1 MAGGS
6 HSHTGLHARTAVIV
20 SAVRTP
26 IGLLNGALS
35 PLSAPQ
41 LGSRVIAEA
50 LRRARLDPATVDQ
63 VILGNV
69 LSAGLGQAPARQAA
83 LGAGLPHSVGC
94 LTINKV
100 CGSGLKAVM
109 LAEQAIRNGEA
120 DVIVAGGMESMSNA
134 PYLLP
139 KARRGYRAG
148 HDVLI
153 DSMVQD
159 GLWDV
164 YNDFHMGS
172 GAELCAKKYRITRE
186 RQDDYAILSYTR
198 ALEAQHKGLFRS
210 EIHPIEVPQEQ
221 GPSVRVEEDEEP
233 GRADFKKLRRL
244 PPAFEK
250 DGTVTAGNASS
261 RSDGAAALVVL
272 SARKARQLKLAP
284 LVMITASAEAST
296 APEWFSIAPVR
307 AIRTLLDKTRIPIH
321 RVDLFEIHEAFAA
334 TALAVIRD
342 LKLSRDKVNL
352 RGGAIALGHP
362 IGASGARIL
371 TTLIHLMNDLG
382 KRRGVASLCIGG
394 GEAVAMMLEK
404 YAA

>member
-1 MAGGS
+1 MTRGRRDLRND
-6 HSHTGLHARTAVIV
+6 TGLQARQAVIV

-35 PLSAPQ
+35 ALSAPQ
-41 LGSRVIAEA
+41 LGSLVIAEA
-50 LRRARLDPATVDQ
+50 LRRIQLDPVSVEQ

-83 LGAGLPHSVGC
+83 LGAGLPETVGC

-100 CGSGLKAVM
+100 CGSGLKSVM
-109 LAEQAIRNGEA
+109 LARQAIQNGEA
-120 DVIVAGGMESMSNA
+120 EVIVAGGMESMTNA

-153 DSMVQD
+153 DSLIKD

-164 YNDFHMGS
+164 YNDFHMGQ
-172 GAELCAKKYRITRE
+172 GAELCARKYRITR
-186 RQDDYAILSYTR
+186 RQQDDFAIGSYTK
-198 ALEAQHKGLFRS
+198 ALEARNKGRFRP
-210 EIHPIEVPQEQ
+210 EILPVDIPQNR
-221 GPSVRVEEDEEP
+221 GPAHRVEADEDLD
-233 GRADFKKLRRL
+233 RADFKKLRAL
-244 PPAFEK
+244 SPAFQN

-261 RSDGAAALVVL
+261 LSDGAAAVVVM
-272 SARKARQLKLAP
+272 SARKARQLKLKP
-284 LVMITASAEAST
+284 LATIAGSAEAST
-296 APEWFSIAPVR
+296 APEWFSIAPVK
-307 AIRTLLDKTRIPIH
+307 AIRTLLDRTGVPIR

-342 LKLSRDKVNL
+342 LKLPEDRVNL

-371 TTLIHLMNDLG
+371 TTLLYLMNDLD
-382 KRRGVASLCIGG
+382 RHRGVASLCIGG
-394 GEAVAMMLEK
+394 GEAVAMMVER
-404 YAA
+404 

>member
-1 MAGGS
+1 MARNS
-6 HSHTGLHARTAVIV
+6 RRHSGLQDRQAVIV

-35 PLSAPQ
+35 SLSAPR
-41 LGSRVIAEA
+41 LGSLVITEA
-50 LRRARLDPATVDQ
+50 LRRVQLNPDSVER

-83 LGAGLPHSVGC
+83 LGAGLPETVGC

-109 LAEQAIRNGEA
+109 LAAQAIACGEA
-120 DVIVAGGMESMSNA
+120 DVVVAGGMESMSHA

-139 KARRGYRAG
+139 KARRGYRSG

-153 DSMVQD
+153 DSMIHD

-164 YNDFHMGS
+164 YNDFHMGE
-172 GAELCAKKYRITRE
+172 GAELCARKYRITR
-186 RQDDYAILSYTR
+186 RQQDDYAIGSYTK
-198 ALEAQHKGLFRS
+198 ALEARNKGRFRP
-210 EIHPIEVPQEQ
+210 ETLPVNVPQSR
-221 GPSVRVEEDEEP
+221 GFSHGVEADEDLD
-233 GRADFKKLRRL
+233 RADFKKLRAL
-244 PPAFEK
+244 SPAFRD

-261 RSDGAAALVVL
+261 LSDGASVVIVM
-272 SARKARQLKLAP
+272 SARKARQLNLKPLATI
-284 LVMITASAEAST
+284 VGSAEAST
-296 APEWFSIAPVR
+296 APEWFSIAPIK
-307 AIRTLLDKTRIPIH
+307 AIRTLLDRTRIPI
-321 RVDLFEIHEAFAA
+321 RQVDLFEIHEAFAA

-342 LKLSRDKVNL
+342 LKLPEEKVNL

-371 TTLIHLMNDLG
+371 TTLIYLMNDLD
-382 KRRGVASLCIGG
+382 KHRGIASLCIGG
-394 GEAVAMMLEK
+394 GEAVAMMIER
-404 YAA
+404 

>member
-1 MAGGS
+1 MPARPLS
-6 HSHTGLHARTAVIV
+6 RTGFDPRQAVIV
-20 SAVRTP
+20 AAVRTP
-26 IGLLNGALS
+26 IGSLNGALS
-35 PLSAPQ
+35 SLSAPR
-41 LGSRVIAEA
+41 LGSLVIAEA
-50 LRRARLDPATVDQ
+50 LRQTGLDPDGVEQ

-69 LSAGLGQAPARQAA
+69 LSSGLGQAPARQAA
-83 LGAGLPHSVGC
+83 LGAGLPQNVKC

-120 DVIVAGGMESMSNA
+120 DAIIAGGMESMSNA

-153 DSMVQD
+153 DSMLHD

-164 YNDFHMGS
+164 YNNFHMGS
-172 GAELCAKKYRITRE
+172 GAELCARKYRITRE
-186 RQDDYAILSYTR
+186 HQDDFAVQSFER
-198 ALEAQHKGLFRS
+198 AREAQHKGLFRP
-210 EIHPIEVPQEQ
+210 EIHPIEVSQEQ
-221 GPSVRVEEDEEP
+221 GPSIRVESDEQT

-250 DGTVTAGNASS
+250 GGTVTAGNASA
-261 RSDGAAALVVL
+261 RSDGAAVLVIL

-284 LVMITASAEAST
+284 LAAITASAEAST
-296 APEWFSIAPVR
+296 APEWFSIAPVQ
-307 AIRTLLDKTRIPIH
+307 AVRTLLEKSRVPAG

-334 TALAVIRD
+334 TALAVIRE
-342 LKLSRDKVNL
+342 LKLPPDRVNL
-352 RGGAIALGHP
+352 WGGAIALGHP

-371 TTLIHLMNDLG
+371 TTLVHLMKDRG
-382 KRRGVASLCIGG
+382 SRRGLAALCIGG
-394 GEAVAMMLEK
+394 GEAVAMMLERT
-404 YAA
+404 A

>member
-1 MAGGS
+1 MADRPLS
-6 HSHTGLHARTAVIV
+6 RTGFDPRQAVIV
-20 SAVRTP
+20 GAVRTP

-41 LGSRVIAEA
+41 LGSLVIAEA
-50 LRRARLDPATVDQ
+50 LRQTGLDPDSVEQ

-69 LSAGLGQAPARQAA
+69 LSSGLGQAPARQAA
-83 LGAGLPHSVGC
+83 LGAGLPQSVGC

-109 LAEQAIRNGEA
+109 LAEQAIRSGAAEA
-120 DVIVAGGMESMSNA
+120 IIAGGMESMSNA

-148 HDVLI
+148 HAVLI
-153 DSMVQD
+153 DSMLHD

-172 GAELCAKKYRITRE
+172 GAELCAGKYRITRE
-186 RQDDYAILSYTR
+186 QQDDFAIRSFER
-198 ALEAQHKGLFRS
+198 AREAQQKGLFRS
-210 EIHPIEVPQEQ
+210 EIHPIEVPQDR
-221 GPSVRVEEDEEP
+221 GPSLRVDSDEQT

-250 DGTVTAGNASS
+250 GGTVTAGNASA
-261 RSDGAAALVVL
+261 RSDGAAVLVIL

-284 LVMITASAEAST
+284 LAAITASAEAST
-296 APEWFSIAPVR
+296 APEWFSIAPVQ
-307 AIRTLLDKTRIPIH
+307 AVRTLLEKSRVPAG

-342 LKLSRDKVNL
+342 LKLPPDKVNL

-362 IGASGARIL
+362 IGASGARVL
-371 TTLIHLMNDLG
+371 TTLVHLMKDRG
-382 KRRGVASLCIGG
+382 SRRGLAALCIGG
-394 GEAVAMMLEK
+394 GEAVAMMLERT
-404 YAA
+404 A

>member
-1 MAGGS
+1 MARGPR
-6 HSHTGLHARTAVIV
+6 SHTGLQARQAVIV

-41 LGSRVIAEA
+41 LGSLVIAEA
-50 LRRARLDPATVDQ
+50 LRRIQLDPDSVEQ

-83 LGAGLPHSVGC
+83 LGAGLPQTVGC

-100 CGSGLKAVM
+100 CGSGLKTVM
-109 LAEQAIRNGEA
+109 LAAQAIACCEA
-120 DVIVAGGMESMSNA
+120 EVIVAGGMESMSHA

-139 KARRGYRAG
+139 KARRGYRSG

-153 DSMVQD
+153 DSMIHD

-164 YNDFHMGS
+164 YNDFHMGQ
-172 GAELCAKKYRITRE
+172 GAELCARKYRITR
-186 RQDDYAILSYTR
+186 RQQDDYAIGSYTK
-198 ALEAQHKGLFRS
+198 ALEARNKGRFRP
-210 EIHPIEVPQEQ
+210 EILPIDIPQSCGAAHRIEAD
-221 GPSVRVEEDEEP
+221 EDLD
-233 GRADFKKLRRL
+233 RADFKKLRAL
-244 PPAFEK
+244 SPAFQK

-261 RSDGAAALVVL
+261 LSDGAAAVVVM
-272 SARKARQLKLAP
+272 STQKARRLGLAP
-284 LVMITASAEAST
+284 LARIVGWDEAST
-296 APEWFSIAPVR
+296 APEWFSIAPVL
-307 AIRTLLDKTRIPIH
+307 AIRSLLGRTRIPIR

-342 LKLSRDKVNL
+342 LKLPEDKVNL

-371 TTLIHLMNDLG
+371 TTLLYLMNDLD
-382 KRRGVASLCIGG
+382 KHRGIASLCIGG
-394 GEAVAMMLEK
+394 GEAVAMMVER
-404 YAA
+404 

>member
-1 MAGGS
+1 MPVRPLS
-6 HSHTGLHARTAVIV
+6 RTGFDPRQAVIV
-20 SAVRTP
+20 GAVRTP

-35 PLSAPQ
+35 SLSAPQ
-41 LGSRVIAEA
+41 LGSLVIAEV
-50 LRRARLDPATVDQ
+50 LRQTGLYPDEVEQ
-63 VILGNV
+63 VIMGNV
-69 LSAGLGQAPARQAA
+69 LSSGLGQAPARQAA
-83 LGAGLPHSVGC
+83 LGAGLPQNVKC

-120 DVIVAGGMESMSNA
+120 DAIIAGGMESMSNA

-148 HDVLI
+148 HDILI
-153 DSMVQD
+153 DSMLHD

-172 GAELCAKKYRITRE
+172 GAELCARKYRITRE
-186 RQDDYAILSYTR
+186 QQDDFAVRSFER
-198 ALEAQHKGLFRS
+198 AFAAQHKGLFRS
-210 EIHPIEVPQEQ
+210 EIHPIEVPQDR
-221 GPSVRVEEDEEP
+221 GPSLRVASDEQT

-250 DGTVTAGNASS
+250 DGTVTAGNASA
-261 RSDGAAALVVL
+261 RSDGAAVLVIL
-272 SARKARQLKLAP
+272 SARKARQLKIEPFAA
-284 LVMITASAEAST
+284 ITASAEAST
-296 APEWFSIAPVR
+296 APEWFSIAPVQ
-307 AIRTLLDKTRIPIH
+307 AVRTLLETCRVPAG

-334 TALAVIRD
+334 TALAVIED
-342 LKLSRDKVNL
+342 LKLPPDRVNL

-371 TTLIHLMNDLG
+371 TTLVHLMKDRG
-382 KRRGVASLCIGG
+382 SRRGLAALCIGG
-394 GEAVAMMLEK
+394 GEAVAMMLERT
-404 YAA
+404 A